1 MCDNSLIVPC
11 PLSFSAAA
19 VANSRRLTTIARQMK
34 ENESF
39 SKTWFSDVSCYPI
52 IGILGIATVGW
63 MSFISYKFAYCP
75 NVRVTSK
82 HKGKVIREW

>member
-1 MCDNSLIVPC
+1 MALAP
-11 PLSFSAAA
+11 
-19 VANSRRLTTIARQMK
+19 RRMNLTTIARQMK

-39 SKTWFSDVSCYPI
+39 TKTWFSDISTYPI

-63 MSFISYKFAYCP
+63 MSFISYKFTYCP

-82 HKGKVIREW
+82 TKGKVLREW